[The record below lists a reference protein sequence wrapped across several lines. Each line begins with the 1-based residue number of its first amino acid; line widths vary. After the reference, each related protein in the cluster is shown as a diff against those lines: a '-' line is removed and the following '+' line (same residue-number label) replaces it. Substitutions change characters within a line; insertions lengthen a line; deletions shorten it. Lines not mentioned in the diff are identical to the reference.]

1 MVIGSSKNIGI
12 VVVAAGS
19 GSRYGAS
26 IPKQFLELNGK
37 PVLFHCIDTFKMVL
51 PESSLVVVLSEW
63 GKNFVADYCKSNNR
77 PEPMYTFGGATRGES
92 VLNGLKALK
101 ACGLSDD
108 AIVLIH
114 DGARPLLSEDL
125 ISRLVEQAEKSV
137 GAVPSLPISDSL
149 VQIDNNGFTPVA
161 RSHYRSVQTPQVFH
175 LGNILEAY
183 TIPGHENYTDDLSLM
198 KAAGFDNID
207 LVDGQESNIKIT
219 RPLDLEIAR
228 LLMK

>member
-1 MVIGSSKNIGI
+1 M
-12 VVVAAGS
+12 AAGC

-26 IPKQFLELNGK
+26 IPKQFLNLNGK
-37 PVLFHCIDTFKMVL
+37 PVLFHCIDTFKKAL
-51 PESSLVVVLSEW
+51 PESTIVVVLSEW
-63 GKNFVADYCKSNNR
+63 GIDFVEDYRSSNSR
-77 PEPMYTFGGATRGES
+77 QEPIYTLGGSTRGES

-101 ACGLSDD
+101 ANGLNDE

-125 ISRLVEQAEKSV
+125 INRLVEQAAKSV

-149 VQIDNNGFTPVA
+149 VQVNDSEFTPVA
-161 RSHYRSVQTPQVFH
+161 RSLFRSVQTPQVFH

-228 LLMK
+228 LLMQ